1 MKYHIV
7 VANPIDYGFTSNNV
21 KMCSGDTVPLFV
33 EEMAKKYPNEPI
45 VVMKPIALY
54 KTKCNVE
61 TTKFNIND
69 KMEILPA

>member
-7 VANPIDYGFTSNNV
+7 VANPIDLGFTPENT
-21 KMCSGDTVPLFV
+21 KMCSEAMIDIYIGEL
-33 EEMAKKYPNEPI
+33 AKSYPNEPI

-54 KTKCNVE
+54 KTKCHVE
-61 TTKFNIND
+61 TTKFSINN

>member
-7 VANPIDYGFTSNNV
+7 VANPIDYGFTPNNV
-21 KMCSGDTVPLFV
+21 KMCSEATIPLFI

-45 VVMKPIALY
+45 VVMKPTALY
-54 KTKCNVE
+54 KSKISVE

>member
-7 VANPIDYGFTSNNV
+7 TVNPAEYGITPETV
-21 KMCSGDTVPLFV
+21 KMCSGDTIHLFV

-54 KTKCNVE
+54 KTKCQVE